1 MRFFFYCVRSSQ
13 IDSFC
18 HNQLRVKVICINCSC
33 GTYGNV
39 LNVRV
44 PVQLTSAMFPALLEG
59 FTSLLHAHLKQIT
72 SMQIHSVQSHE
83 TTLYGAKLL
92 CPGPCLT
99 HNDLQFLGFFNFSFH
114 FIWLKFYQ
122 FHHKLL
128 WIREPD
134 CIEQSLML
142 RKAFNTSKDLGRWHV
157 QVTGV
162 VHLFI

>member
-1 MRFFFYCVRSSQ
+1 MEHIATGLEAIIRATVIVIAKRYLSKRTQKCVFFFFLLCARSSQ

-99 HNDLQFLGFFNFSFH
+99 HNDLQFLGS
-114 FIWLKFYQ
+114 Q
-122 FHHKLL
+122 EV
-128 WIREPD
+128 RG
-134 CIEQSLML
+134 
-142 RKAFNTSKDLGRWHV
+142 T
-157 QVTGV
+157 
-162 VHLFI
+162 LFG